1 MTNSNVY
8 MPMPTLSQTKPY
20 DECCSYLWPNRCLE
34 CRDREHCPIERLVI
48 ENELLKE
55 EIRVSRESAEITA
68 SLVVKQFE
76 ETERVLRRF
85 QVANAQRKAVLDSA
99 AQMAII
105 ATDRTG
111 TIIVFNK
118 GAENVLGYYSA
129 EVIGQLTPLVF
140 HAPDELQAKAEALSS
155 AMGHRIDGIDLFF
168 HYALHGQR
176 EQQEWT
182 YVHKDGQRFP
192 VTLSINPLR
201 DAEGA
206 LNGFLCLAA
215 DITEKKRSEKALQ
228 ESERNYRLLIDN
240 IPNIVFKGYDD
251 GSIDFFDDKIEKLT
265 GYPKEMFLSR
275 ELRWTDLILEEDR
288 DAARKSFINAM
299 RGNHQFIREY
309 RVRKRDGDAVWLQA
323 SSQIVYDEEGRIDF
337 ISGAI
342 LDISVR
348 KMAEAA
354 LHDSEEKYRSLF
366 DSGPNPIFVLDPTT
380 LQILDVN
387 PATLDTYGYEKKE
400 LLGRYFTELGEFEI
414 REQGLTLDAAIQW
427 PHGCFI
433 NQKARHLKKDGTP
446 FYIRVK
452 TCPIKYQDRQALIL
466 AATDITESI
475 EKDAQLFQTSKMKTL
490 GEMSAGMAHE
500 LTQPLNAIKIGSD
513 YLRRKMQ
520 QGEEVTDF
528 DLERVAA
535 AITSQVQR
543 ASEIIHRLREFGRK
557 PDFAKAPVNLN
568 QVIANVLQIIGQ
580 QLILNNIR
588 IQCNL
593 ADGLPDILANG
604 NRLEQV
610 FFNLLSNA
618 RDAIEQLPGDAT
630 DSEARKIIVE
640 TYVDGKDVLC
650 AVADSGIGVAEET
663 KEKIFEPFF
672 TTKEVGK
679 GMGLGLA
686 ITYGIVRDY
695 GGDIVVKSRPGLG
708 TRFEL
713 RFAKT

>member
-1 MTNSNVY
+1 MV
-8 MPMPTLSQTKPY
+8 TLSQSKPEQ
-20 DECCSYLWPNRCLE
+20 ECCAYLWPKRCAA
-34 CRDREHCPIERLVI
+34 CRERENCPIERMVI
-48 ENELLKE
+48 ENEVLKE

-68 SLVVKQFE
+68 SLVAKQFE

-105 ATDRTG
+105 ATDQSG

-129 EVIGQLTPLVF
+129 EVIGQLTPLMF
-140 HAPDELQAKAEALSS
+140 HAPDELQARADRLGRAI
-155 AMGHRIDGIDLFF
+155 GHPIEGIDLFY
-168 HYALHGQR
+168 HYAIHGMR
-176 EQQEWT
+176 EQEEWT
-182 YVHKDGQRFP
+182 YVHKDGHRFP

-251 GSIDFFDDKIEKLT
+251 GSIDFFDDKIEALT
-265 GYPKEMFLSR
+265 GYPKEMFLFR
-275 ELRWTDLILEEDR
+275 ELRWTDLMLDEDR
-288 DAARKSFINAM
+288 EAARASFITAL
-299 RGNHQFIREY
+299 RGNRQFIREY
-309 RVRKRDGDAVWLQA
+309 RVRKRDGSPVWVQA
-323 SSQIVYDEEGRIDF
+323 SSQIVCDEEGRIDF

-342 LDISVR
+342 LDISER
-348 KMAEAA
+348 KQAEAA

-387 PATLDTYGYEKKE
+387 PAALDSYGYEKQE

-427 PHGCFI
+427 PEGCFI

-513 YLRRKMQ
+513 YLRRKIQ
-520 QGEEVTDF
+520 QGGQLTSEELDP
-528 DLERVAA
+528 VAD

-543 ASEIIHRLREFGRK
+543 ASDIIHRLREFGRK
-557 PDFAKAPVNLN
+557 PDFAKEPVNLN
-568 QVIANVLQIIGQ
+568 QVITNVLQIIGQ
-580 QLILNNIR
+580 QLTLNNIR
-588 IQCNL
+588 IECDL

-618 RDAIEQLPGDAT
+618 RDAIEHLPGDAT
-630 DSEARKIIVE
+630 DSAARKIIVE
-640 TYVDGKDVLC
+640 TYVDGGDVLC
-650 AVADSGIGVAEET
+650 AVADTGMGIAEET
-663 KEKIFEPFF
+663 REKIFEPFF

-695 GGDIVVKSRPGLG
+695 GGEIDVKSKPGLG

-713 RFAKT
+713 RFAKK

>member
-1 MTNSNVY
+1 MS
-8 MPMPTLSQTKPY
+8 PT
-20 DECCSYLWPNRCLE
+20 DECCSYLWPQRCVE
-34 CRDREHCPIERLVI
+34 CRDRENCPIEKLVL
-48 ENELLKE
+48 ENEVLKE

-99 AQMAII
+99 AQMAVI

-140 HAPDELQAKAEALSS
+140 HAQDELQARTEALSR
-155 AMGHRIDGIDLFF
+155 ATGHPIEGIDLFF
-168 HYALHGQR
+168 HYAIQGRR
-176 EQQEWT
+176 EQEEWT

-251 GSIDFFDDKIEKLT
+251 GSIDFFDDKIEALT
-265 GYPKEMFLSR
+265 GYPKDMFLSR
-275 ELRWTDLILEEDR
+275 ELRWTDLILDEDR
-288 DAARKSFINAM
+288 EAARISFINAL
-299 RGNHQFIREY
+299 RGNRQFIREY
-309 RVRKRDGDAVWLQA
+309 RVRKRDGDTVWLQA
-323 SSQIVYDEEGRIDF
+323 SSQIVCDEEGRIDF

-354 LHDSEEKYRSLF
+354 QHDSEEKYRSLF

-387 PATLDTYGYEKKE
+387 PAALDTYGYEKGE

-427 PHGCFI
+427 PNGCFI

-520 QGEEVTDF
+520 QGQLVTEK
-528 DLERVAA
+528 DLESVAE
-535 AITSQVQR
+535 AITSQVER
-543 ASEIIHRLREFGRK
+543 ASDIINRLREFGRK
-557 PDFAKAPVNLN
+557 PDFAKTPVNLN
-568 QVIANVLQIIGQ
+568 QVLTHVLQIIGQ
-580 QLILNNIR
+580 QLTLNNIR
-588 IQCNL
+588 IECNL
-593 ADGLPDILANG
+593 TEGLPDILANA

-640 TYVDGKDVLC
+640 TYVDGDDVLA
-650 AVADSGIGVAEET
+650 AVADTGIGVADET

-672 TTKEVGK
+672 TTKEVGA

-695 GGDIVVKSRPGLG
+695 GGDIAVKSKPWVG